1 MFFSIGGL
9 FGVILAGLAY
19 RNQDLMSLDLL
30 GDISLDSILD
40 VLPPGIIK
48 EASDIRV
55 SAGKWDFCWIVLTGC
70 RNGKKKLL
78 DRMRL
83 RWDLR

>member
-1 MFFSIGGL
+1 MIFSIGGL

-19 RNQDLMSLDLL
+19 RNQDLMSLDVL
-30 GDISLDSILD
+30 GDISLESILD

-55 SAGKWDFCWIVLTGC
+55 CLENWWGLRGKY
-70 RNGKKKLL
+70 
-78 DRMRL
+78 
-83 RWDLR
+83 